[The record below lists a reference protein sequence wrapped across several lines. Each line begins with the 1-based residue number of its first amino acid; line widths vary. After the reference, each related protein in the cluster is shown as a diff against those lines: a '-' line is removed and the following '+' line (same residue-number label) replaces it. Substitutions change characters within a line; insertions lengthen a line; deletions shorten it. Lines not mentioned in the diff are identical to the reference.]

1 MPVFVDHLQLL
12 PMPFRDGARQ
22 PDGRHRPGGLGMAT
36 LSDLLNGRG
45 WTARVEDLGFD
56 KPMPEA
62 RLAEAFARA
71 IGDGVESAWERRRF
85 PIVLS
90 RSGYVALGVI
100 DALGERTGVL
110 WASARGEY
118 RSASLLRRPRLA
130 ERSLA
135 LLTGRAKR
143 DKLAVRPARAAG
155 SRVIVLGAD
164 GAEGASADERGVM
177 ESDGIRV
184 LARAELDRV
193 AGEVAAT
200 DADGWYLH
208 VDCSALAADAV
219 PGADDARPDGIDPER
234 LAHALPGV
242 FGGRS
247 LRAVAIV
254 GYDMNADASGATTAA
269 VLALVEAAARAA
281 GGVPRPETVGEAG
294 G

>member
-12 PMPFRDGARQ
+12 PMPFRDGVRQ

-56 KPMPEA
+56 KPMPES

-71 IGDGVESAWERRRF
+71 IGDGVESAWDRKRF
-85 PIVLS
+85 PIVLA
-90 RSGYVALGVI
+90 RAGYAALGVI
-100 DALGERTGVL
+100 DALGERTGVV

-118 RSASLLRRPRLA
+118 RSPGLLRRSRLA

-155 SRVIVLGAD
+155 SRVIVLGA
-164 GAEGASADERGVM
+164 EEASGEERRAM
-177 ESDGIRV
+177 EKVGIRV
-184 LARAELDRV
+184 LARAELDRL
-193 AGEVAAT
+193 AAEVSAT

-208 VDCSALAADAV
+208 VDCSALAQHAV
-219 PGADDARPDGIDPER
+219 PGADDARPDGLDPAR
-234 LAHALPGV
+234 LAETVRGA
-242 FGGRS
+242 FAGRG
-247 LRAVAIV
+247 LRAVGIV
-254 GYDMNADASGATTAA
+254 GYDMNADDTGITTGA

-281 GGVPRPETVGEAG
+281 GGVPRPETVEEAG

>member
-1 MPVFVDHLQLL
+1 MAEFVDHLQIL
-12 PMPFRDGARQ
+12 PMPFRDGVRQ

-36 LSDLLNGRG
+36 LSDLLNARG

-56 KPMPEA
+56 KAMPET

-100 DALGERTGVL
+100 DALGERTGVV
-110 WASARGEY
+110 WVSDRGEY
-118 RSASLLRRPRLA
+118 RSGGLLRRPRLA

-135 LLTGRAKR
+135 LVTGSAKR
-143 DKLAVRPARAAG
+143 DTLAVRPARAAG
-155 SRVIVLGAD
+155 RRVIVLG
-164 GAEGASADERGVM
+164 GEGASGAERRAM
-177 ESDGIRV
+177 EAEGIRV
-184 LARAELDRV
+184 LARGGLDRL
-193 AGEVAAT
+193 AAEVAAT

-208 VDCSALAADAV
+208 VDCSALAERAV
-219 PGADDARPDGIDPER
+219 PGADDARRDGLDPAR
-234 LAHALPGV
+234 LAGAICATFADRP
-242 FGGRS
+242 

-254 GYDMNADASGATTAA
+254 GYDMNADASGATTDA

>member
-12 PMPFRDGARQ
+12 PMPFRDGVRQ
-22 PDGRHRPGGLGMAT
+22 ADGRHRPGGLGMAT
-36 LSDLLNGRG
+36 LSDLLNRRG

-56 KPMPEA
+56 KPMPES

-85 PIVLS
+85 PIVLAHA
-90 RSGYVALGVI
+90 GYAALGVI
-100 DALGERTGVL
+100 DALGERTGVV
-110 WASARGEY
+110 WTSARGEY
-118 RSASLLRRPRLA
+118 RSAGVLRRPRLA

-135 LLTGRAKR
+135 LATGRAKR

-155 SRVIVLGAD
+155 SRVIVLG
-164 GAEGASADERGVM
+164 GEGASDDERRAM
-177 ESDGIRV
+177 KADGIRI
-184 LARAELDRV
+184 LGREALDRL
-193 AGEVAAT
+193 AAEVAAS

-208 VDCSALAADAV
+208 VDCSALAQGAV
-219 PGADDARPDGIDPER
+219 PGAGDARRDGLDPAR
-234 LAHALPGV
+234 LAEALPGV
-242 FGGRS
+242 FGGRK
-247 LRAVAIV
+247 LRTVAIV
-254 GYDMNADASGATTAA
+254 GYDMNADPSGVTTES

>member
-1 MPVFVDHLQLL
+1 
-12 PMPFRDGARQ
+12 
-22 PDGRHRPGGLGMAT
+22 MAT

-56 KPMPEA
+56 KPMPES

-71 IGDGVESAWERRRF
+71 IGDGVESAWDRRRF

-100 DALGERTGVL
+100 DALGERTGVV

-118 RSASLLRRPRLA
+118 RPAGFVRRSRLA

-135 LLTGRAKR
+135 LMTGRAKR

-155 SRVIVLGAD
+155 SRVIVLGAEQ
-164 GAEGASADERGVM
+164 AAADERRAL
-177 ESDGIRV
+177 EADGIRV
-184 LARAELDRV
+184 IAGDALERLAA
-193 AGEVAAT
+193 AVAAT

-208 VDCSALAADAV
+208 VDCSALAQEAV
-219 PGADDARPDGIDPER
+219 PGADHARPYGIDPAR
-234 LAHALPGV
+234 LADALPAV
-242 FGGRS
+242 FGERG

-254 GYDMNADASGATTAA
+254 GYDMNADDSGATTGA
-269 VLALVEAAARAA
+269 VFALVEAAARAA

-294 G
+294 GY

>member
-1 MPVFVDHLQLL
+1 MPVFVDHLQIL
-12 PMPFRDGARQ
+12 PMPFRDGVRQ

-56 KPMPEA
+56 KPMPES

-85 PIVLS
+85 PIVLA
-90 RSGYVALGVI
+90 RAGYAALGVI
-100 DALGERTGVL
+100 DALGERTGVV
-110 WASARGEY
+110 WVSACGEY
-118 RSASLLRRPRLA
+118 RSAGLLRGPRLA

-155 SRVIVLGAD
+155 SRVIVLGAE
-164 GAEGASADERGVM
+164 AASGSERRAM
-177 ESDGIRV
+177 EADGIRV
-184 LARAELDRV
+184 LARAELDRL
-193 AGEVAAT
+193 AAEVAAT

-208 VDCSALAADAV
+208 VDCSALARGAV
-219 PGADDARPDGIDPER
+219 PGAEDARPDGLDPAR
-234 LAHALPGV
+234 LADALPAALD
-242 FGGRS
+242 GRN
-247 LRAVAIV
+247 LKAVAIV
-254 GYDMNADASGATTAA
+254 GYDMNADESGATTGA